1 MSAPRS
7 TGRIYLDHC
16 ATSPLS
22 ANVAAAMA
30 ECQTTAFGNPSSL
43 HAEGRL
49 ARRRLEDARE
59 AIAQRLG
66 ARLDGPRPD
75 RLIFTSGGTE
85 ANNLALFGRSDLA
98 SGGLAYS
105 PLEHPSVIAAA
116 LNLASRGLAAR
127 ILSVT
132 SEGRVDLESLEL
144 AEAPR
149 VAAVTLGSHETG
161 VLQPVEEA
169 SRICRVRGGGVHCDA
184 VQAAAKIG
192 IDFRSLGVDTLS
204 VAAHKFHGPRGIG
217 ALLVRHGVPL
227 APLLRGGP
235 QEFELRPG
243 TEAVALAVGMQ
254 RALVEWQDAAN
265 AGQDQRAALRDR
277 FEAQLQRAN
286 LGIVVHG
293 VGVPR
298 LPHVSSLAFPG
309 RDRQSLLMAL
319 DLAGVAC
326 SAGSACAS
334 GSPALSPGLL
344 AMGVPR
350 ELAQSS
356 LRFSLGGGTTAEHI
370 DEATL
375 RIERVCRQTAVEY

>member
-1 MSAPRS
+1 MPAPRS

-30 ECQTTAFGNPSSL
+30 ECQMAAFGNPSSL

-59 AIAQRLG
+59 AIAGILG
-66 ARLDGPRPD
+66 ARLEGPQPD

-85 ANNLALFGRSDLA
+85 ANNLALLGRLDLVGA
-98 SGGLAYS
+98 GLAYS
-105 PLEHPSVIAAA
+105 PLEHPSVISAAETLGRRGMA
-116 LNLASRGLAAR
+116 ECKLAVCG
-127 ILSVT
+127 
-132 SEGRVDLESLEL
+132 EGIVDLEALTSLD
-144 AEAPR
+144 APC
-149 VAAVTLGSHETG
+149 VAALMLGSHETG
-161 VLQPVEEA
+161 VLQPVQEA
-169 SRICRVRGGGVHCDA
+169 ARLCRARGGGVHCDA
-184 VQAAAKIG
+184 VQAAGKLE
-192 IDFRSLGVDTLS
+192 IDFRALAVDTLS

-227 APLLRGGP
+227 EPLFRGGP

-254 RALVEWQDAAN
+254 RALAEWRDAAR

-277 FEAQLQRAN
+277 FEAQLRSAN
-286 LGIVVHG
+286 LGLVVHG
-293 VGVPR
+293 VGACR

-334 GSPALSPGLL
+334 GSPALSPALL

-356 LRFSLGGGTTAEHI
+356 LRFSVGRETTAEQI
-370 DEATL
+370 DEAVL
-375 RIERVCRQTAVEY
+375 RIERICRQNCG